1 LNGTL
6 PEPIAMGTSRQTPAP
21 KSSKAA
27 AKPAPAPA
35 GKSASKDAKHD
46 KPSTKAAAAAPIKS
60 KDKVE
65 AKADKHDKHDAK
77 TREEPMTLPKIPSA
91 PVSEEVVRPSITT
104 TMNKTQLK
112 RFRTLLEEK
121 RDDIIKKAK
130 QTLDEDMTLDAND
143 LPDEM
148 DLASS
153 EYLQSFTFRLR
164 GREKSFLDKIEKAL
178 GRIDDGTFGICEECG
193 EEISVK
199 RLEARP
205 ETTLCI
211 RCKEDQER
219 AEKDYG

>member
-1 LNGTL
+1 MNKATL
-6 PEPIAMGTSRQTPAP
+6 
-21 KSSKAA
+21 KKF
-27 AKPAPAPA
+27 
-35 GKSASKDAKHD
+35 
-46 KPSTKAAAAAPIKS
+46 
-60 KDKVE
+60 
-65 AKADKHDKHDAK
+65 K
-77 TREEPMTLPKIPSA
+77 TLLTEKREE
-91 PVSEEVVRPSITT
+91 
-104 TMNKTQLK
+104 
-112 RFRTLLEEK
+112 LL
-121 RDDIIKKAK
+121 KKAK
-130 QTLDEDMTLDAND
+130 QTLEQDMALDTDD

-178 GRIDDGTFGICEECG
+178 AKIEDGSFGTCEECS

-219 AEKDYG
+219 MEKDYS